1 MSNTKTRLALFTE
14 NFSIIYDANDIEKG
28 ENPRSGWDIRLAHS
42 NNIEPQDLEDF
53 TQLIKTFAEIIETL
67 DGNGK

>member
-42 NNIEPQDLEDF
+42 NNIGLRDLEVF
-53 TQLIKTFAEIIETL
+53 TYIIKTFAQIIQTL
-67 DGNGK
+67 EGE

>member
-67 DGNGK
+67 EGE

>member
-67 DGNGK
+67 DGKGE